1 MPSIGNMTT
10 GLIIETNT
18 FHPVYILFIIM
29 GIMLG
34 FILMI
39 MCGTNCLIPLC
50 KKRSYDT
57 ESIVSFDSNLSDFYE
72 RDYSDSEIVEEKP
85 IKKNR
90 KYIIEGMIHLD
101 LECDSTEMCAI
112 CIEDYRI
119 GDSIIKLKCGHS
131 YHDRCIQPWFNEL
144 ILNGK
149 EIVCPLCKSIQ
160 KEIYMKK
167 DEYYNSKLQKIVS
180 KE

>member
-72 RDYSDSEIVEEKP
+72 RDYSYSETVEVKP
-85 IKKNR
+85 IKNR
-90 KYIIEGMIHLD
+90 KYIIEGMIHLN
-101 LECDSTEMCAI
+101 LESNSDEMCAI
-112 CIEDYRI
+112 CIEDYKI

-131 YHDRCIQPWFNEL
+131 YHDYCIQSWFNEL
-144 ILNGK
+144 INNDK
-149 EIVCPLCKSIQ
+149 EVVCPLCKSIQ

-180 KE
+180 EE

>member
-1 MPSIGNMTT
+1 MPSIGNMTNEF
-10 GLIIETNT
+10 IIETET
-18 FHPVYILFIIM
+18 FSPVYIVFIIL

-34 FILMI
+34 FII
-39 MCGTNCLIPLC
+39 IVMCISNCTMGFC
-50 KKRSYDT
+50 NKRSYDT

-72 RDYSDSEIVEEKP
+72 RDYSYSDTVEVKP
-85 IKKNR
+85 IKNR

-101 LECDSTEMCAI
+101 LESDSTEMCAI
-112 CIEDYRI
+112 CIEDYKI

-131 YHDRCIQPWFNEL
+131 YHDHCIQSWFNEL
-144 ILNGK
+144 INNGK
-149 EIVCPLCKSIQ
+149 EVVCPLCKSIQ

-180 KE
+180 EE